1 MWYSAGMQV
10 TIAKVHE
17 NLFSGDAQSVTLP
30 TVSGEVT
37 VLAKHEPMVTT
48 LLPGTVTVKAH
59 DGAHTFAVTGGV
71 LEVSSD
77 QVTVLL

>member
-1 MWYSAGMQV
+1 MWYSFVMNV

-17 NLFSGDAQSVTLP
+17 NLFAGDAQSVTLP
-30 TVSGEVT
+30 TVGGEVT
-37 VLAKHEPMVTT
+37 ILSKHEPMVTT
-48 LLPGTVTVKAH
+48 LVPGVVTVKAH
-59 DGAHTFAVTGGV
+59 DGTHTFDIDGGV

>member
-1 MWYSAGMQV
+1 MWYSIAMHV

-17 NLFSGDAQSVTLP
+17 NLFAGDAQSVTLP
-30 TVSGEVT
+30 TVGGEVT
-37 VLAKHEPMVTT
+37 ILSKHEPMVTT
-48 LLPGTVTVKAH
+48 LLPGTVTVRAH
-59 DGAHTFAVTGGV
+59 DGTHTFDVVGGV